1 MNVSKFNEANYEVS
15 VVEDASNPHCGKD
28 ALTDMFGWF
37 IQGILACLAFTCLI
51 LKRFCEPRYER
62 RPWLIWFYDTS
73 KQGMGAMVIHMANVF
88 LANKFQGDPCTWYII
103 SFLLDSSIGL
113 LILYIGIR
121 FSQYLAKVKRWDAIN
136 FGEYGKPPSINAWLA
151 QCCLYVLLMLIVKVV
166 VTLLIRLDFWDSVRD
181 FILSPIQNP
190 RVELAVVVLIIPFFV
205 NALMFWVTDNF
216 LMRRRGL
223 SGWGGSGGGG
233 TMANGGGWKHGRR
246 RLPVACSHGAHKKR
260 STLLVRLRGEAV
272 SLFHKGGGSPV
283 RVGSQRRKGSLS
295 DHEEEDEEL
304 LGAAEDLHHGV
315 DALEEEFGG
324 GEVPCGPL
332 STASSPTPSPTPS

>member
-1 MNVSKFNEANYEVS
+1 MNVSRSLDGNYEIS
-15 VVEDASNPHCGKD
+15 VNEGSPSSHCGKD

-37 IQGILACLAFTCLI
+37 IQGVLACLAFTCLI

-88 LANKFQGDPCTWYII
+88 LANKFRGDPCTWYII

-121 FSQYLAKVKRWDAIN
+121 FSQYLAKTKRWDAIN
-136 FGEYGKPPSINAWLA
+136 FGEYGKPPSVNAWLA
-151 QCCLYVLLMLIVKVV
+151 QCCLYVLLMLVVKVV

-190 RVELAVVVLIIPFFV
+190 RVELAVVVLVIPFFV

-216 LMRRRGL
+216 LMHRRG
-223 SGWGGSGGGG
+223 GWVANGGAG
-233 TMANGGGWKHGRR
+233 GGGWKSRGC
-246 RLPVACSHGAHKKR
+246 LPVTTSHHGGRSKKR
-260 STLLVRLRGEAV
+260 STTLLVRLRGEAV
-272 SLFHKGGGSPV
+272 SLFGKGGSM
-283 RVGSQRRKGSLS
+283 QRRKRSIN
-295 DHEEEDEEL
+295 DPEEEDEEL
-304 LGAAEDLHHGV
+304 LGATEDLYHEGV
-315 DALEEEFGG
+315 NGCCLEEEGSFDEESGEGG
-324 GEVPCGPL
+324 APSPPTSTPPSPPL
-332 STASSPTPSPTPS
+332 S